1 MALRSSERALNRVT
15 RRELKQNKWRRELKL
30 AASFLFGPCRNS
42 SLFPLTFLFYSVAV
56 VDKFLISGG
65 RPLKGSV
72 AISGAKNSALPCMA
86 AALLTAE
93 TVTLHNLPYARDII
107 TQRRLLEDLG
117 ATVLTP
123 ELRTHKINAA
133 HIEVFEAPY
142 ELVKTMRA
150 SVLALGPLLAR
161 FGKAK
166 VSLPGG
172 CAIGTRPIDLHL
184 KGFEQLGA
192 QVRLEGGNVVARAP
206 EDGRLIG
213 ATINFD
219 KVTVT
224 GTENLMMAATLAR
237 GTTVINNAA
246 CEPEISD
253 LCELLNRMGARIRG
267 GGTSTIEIEGVEM
280 LGGAQ
285 HTIIPDRIETGTFIV
300 AAAITDG
307 ELIIK
312 DCQPEHLASVI
323 NQLRDVGV
331 EIEEL
336 NQSTLR
342 VKRSG
347 RLIAKDMTTA
357 PHPNFP
363 TDMQAQYMALMTQA
377 EGESV
382 ITETVFENRF
392 MHASELQRMGAKIHL
407 DGRIAHISGPTQL
420 TGAPVLASDLRASAS
435 LVLAGLVAQGETVIE
450 RVYHIDRGYERIET
464 KLRAVGANIQRV
476 RESVTAPLSEAAPSD
491 AAIMAS

>member
-1 MALRSSERALNRVT
+1 
-15 RRELKQNKWRRELKL
+15 
-30 AASFLFGPCRNS
+30 
-42 SLFPLTFLFYSVAV
+42 
-56 VDKFLISGG
+56 
-65 RPLKGSV
+65 
-72 AISGAKNSALPCMA
+72 MA

-123 ELRTHKINAA
+123 ELRTHKISAA

-184 KGFEQLGA
+184 KGFELLGA
-192 QVRLEGGNVVARAP
+192 EVRLEGGNVVARAP
-206 EDGRLIG
+206 QDGRLIG
-213 ATINFD
+213 ATVNFD

-224 GTENLMMAATLAR
+224 GTENLLMAATLAR
-237 GTTVINNAA
+237 GKTVIHNAA

-253 LCELLNRMGARIRG
+253 LCELLNRMGARVRG
-267 GGTSTIEIEGVEM
+267 GGTPTIEIEGVEA

-312 DCQPEHLASVI
+312 DCQPEHLTSVI
-323 NQLRDVGV
+323 DQLREVGV

-342 VKRSG
+342 VKRG
-347 RLIAKDMTTA
+347 TTLRAKNVTTA
-357 PHPNFP
+357 PHPKFP

-377 EGESV
+377 EGESI

-392 MHASELQRMGAKIHL
+392 MHASELQRMGAHIHL
-407 DGRIAHISGPTQL
+407 SGRIATVTGPTKL

-476 RESVTAPLSEAAPSD
+476 RESVTAPLSEAAAPD
-491 AAIMAS
+491 AAALAS